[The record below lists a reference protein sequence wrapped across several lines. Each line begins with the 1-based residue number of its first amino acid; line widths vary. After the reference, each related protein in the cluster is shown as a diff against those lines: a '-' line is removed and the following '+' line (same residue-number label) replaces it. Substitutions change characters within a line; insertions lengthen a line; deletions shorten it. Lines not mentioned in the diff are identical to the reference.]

1 MVDAEQLLLLFLLSF
16 NEVLDLGESVGV
28 LTISVLISLISPRII

>member
-1 MVDAEQLLLLFLLSF
+1 MVDVEQLLLLFLLSF

-28 LTISVLISLISPRII
+28 LTISVLISFISPRII